1 MALKGNLGELSM
13 AQVLNLIN
21 LARKTGSLMVDENG
35 RQVALYFEEGKLVYA
50 AVDGTDSTL
59 AAALR
64 QSGAMT
70 EGKAR
75 AIDSNAGSRSEKELG
90 LLLVDGGYVSEG
102 EILESMRSYILG
114 NVYPLFACS
123 DGQFEFKSGWSTD
136 EGAIKVP
143 LEVEGVITEGIRLS
157 EEWERLGK
165 ELPDL
170 DISLEFAEAP
180 GVDLSRVDFSA
191 EEWDVI
197 SFVSPRNTLR
207 QIARYHNF
215 SEREIREVTA
225 GLLEAGLVR
234 IIEPE
239 EPAAAGEEE
248 SPAPEPN
255 LIQRIIG
262 RIRGR

>member
-13 AQVLNLIN
+13 AQLLNLIN

-50 AVDGTDSTL
+50 AVDGTGSAL

-64 QSGAMT
+64 ESGAIT

-75 AIDSNAGSRSEKELG
+75 AIALKAGSRSDNELS

-102 EILESMRSYILG
+102 EILGSMRSYVLG
-114 NVYPLFACS
+114 SIYPLFACS
-123 DGQFEFKSGWSTD
+123 DAWFEFESGRSTE
-136 EGAIKVP
+136 EGVIKVP
-143 LEVEGVITEGIRLS
+143 IEVVDVITEGTRLR
-157 EEWERLGK
+157 EEWERLEE

-170 DISLEFAEAP
+170 DISLEFPEFPRA
-180 GVDLSRVDFSA
+180 DLSRVDFSA
-191 EEWDVI
+191 DEWDVI

-207 QIARYHNF
+207 QIARRHNF